1 MNRIKLMLWL
11 CVASLA
17 LAGCAARQ
25 VEPQRCAN
33 SDLADKVRSGEY
45 VQKVDNFLIVLDESS
60 SMFLDYNGRM
70 KADLAEE
77 IVGNMALLIP
87 AELKLKGAVRVFG
100 PNDTHPVVKGSK
112 PLYGLTDYNGADMMK
127 AIDALGTPH
136 GGTPLSRAIRRAK
149 DDLAGTSGDMAM
161 IIISDGEDISM
172 EKKVVAARKVKER
185 FGDRICIY
193 TIQVGNDPKG
203 RKILQEI
210 AKAGGCGYFT
220 TYEEVASV
228 SGCTAFVKDVFLKRA
243 GKKTARAVDSDGD
256 GVPDDRDRC
265 PNTPR
270 GVQVDANGCPKP
282 PKPGK
287 AVTVR
292 LNVEFDFD
300 KYYIRPEFYPQ
311 LENFANYLKQYP
323 EIQVEIDGHT
333 DNVGSEDYNRKLSL
347 KRAEAIRNYLL
358 GTFHI
363 KGDRLTTRGF
373 GTSRPKADNKT
384 REGRQRNRRVEAVLT
399 TR

>member
-1 MNRIKLMLWL
+1 MKQIKLLLWL
-11 CVASLA
+11 CVGSL
-17 LAGCAARQ
+17 LFAGCATQQ
-25 VEPQRCAN
+25 VQPQRCAN
-33 SDLADKVRSGEY
+33 NDLADKVRSGEY

-87 AELKLKGAVRVFG
+87 SELKLKGAVRIFG
-100 PNDTHPVVKGSK
+100 PNDIYPVTKGTK
-112 PLYGLTDYNGADMMK
+112 PLYGLTDYNGAAMMK
-127 AIDALGTPH
+127 AVDSVGTPH

-149 DDLAGTSGDMAM
+149 DDLANTTGKLAM

-172 EKKVVAARKVKER
+172 AKKVVAAEKVKER

-193 TIQVGNDPKG
+193 TVQIGKDPKG
-203 RKILQEI
+203 RAILEAI

-220 TYEEVASV
+220 TYEDVSSV

-243 GKKTARAVDSDGD
+243 EKKAVAKVMDSDGD

-270 GVQVDANGCPKP
+270 GVKVDANGCPH

-287 AVTVR
+287 PITVR

-300 KYYIRPEFYPQ
+300 KYFIRPEFYSQ
-311 LENFANYLKQYP
+311 LDNFGKYLAEYP
-323 EIQVEIDGHT
+323 DIDVEIDGHT
-333 DNVGSEDYNRKLSL
+333 DSVGPESYNLRLSR
-347 KRAEAIRNYLL
+347 KRAEAVRNYLI
-358 GTFHI
+358 GNFHI
-363 KGDRLTTRGF
+363 KGSRLKAKGF
-373 GTSRPKADNKT
+373 GTSRPKASNATK
-384 REGRQRNRRVEAVLT
+384 EGRQRNRRVEAVLS